1 VPEIKEKVLNRKV
14 IIVRL
19 LILVS
24 YLLILLYF
32 FYLLT
37 TFGVNPFIIFILLL
51 FTFLITIGPFFRR
64 SKRSLYS
71 RMFPDRK
78 RKASLENEQKEK
90 VFKNKRKFEQA
101 EPKIFKKI
109 NLEFKYRKPIVLKCE
124 NCGNI
129 IPNFV
134 KKCPFCNK
142 QIAY

>member
-1 VPEIKEKVLNRKV
+1 MPEIKEQVLNRKV

-19 LILVS
+19 LLLIS
-24 YLLILLYF
+24 YLLLLLYF

-37 TFGVNPFIIFILLL
+37 TFGANPFIIFILLL
-51 FTFLITIGPFFRR
+51 FTFLITIGPFF
-64 SKRSLYS
+64 KRGKKSLYS

-78 RKASLENEQKEK
+78 RKTSNENEQKEK
-90 VFKNKRKFEQA
+90 VLKIKRKFEQI
-101 EPKIFKKI
+101 EPKIFKKV
-109 NLEFKYRKPIVLKCE
+109 NLEFNYRKPIVLKCE

-142 QIAY
+142 QITY

>member
-1 VPEIKEKVLNRKV
+1 MPETKEKVLNRKV
-14 IIVRL
+14 VISRILL
-19 LILVS
+19 LIG

-37 TFGVNPFIIFILLL
+37 KFGANPFIIFILLL
-51 FTFLITIGPFFRR
+51 FTFLITIGPFFSRN
-64 SKRSLYS
+64 KRSLYS

-78 RKASLENEQKEK
+78 RRSSFENEQKEK

-109 NLEFKYRKPIVLKCE
+109 SLEFNYRKPIIFKCE
-124 NCGNI
+124 NCGNT

>member
-1 VPEIKEKVLNRKV
+1 VPETKEKVLNRKV

-19 LILVS
+19 LLLVS

-37 TFGVNPFIIFILLL
+37 NFGVNPFIVFILLL
-51 FTFLITIGPFFRR
+51 FTFLITIGPFFSR
-64 SKRSLYS
+64 SKISLYS

-78 RKASLENEQKEK
+78 RKATRENAQKEK
-90 VFKNKRKFEQA
+90 VLTDMRKFEQA
-101 EPKIFKKI
+101 EPKIFKKVS
-109 NLEFKYRKPIVLKCE
+109 LEFNYRKPIVFKCE
-124 NCGNI
+124 NCGNT

-142 QIAY
+142 QISY